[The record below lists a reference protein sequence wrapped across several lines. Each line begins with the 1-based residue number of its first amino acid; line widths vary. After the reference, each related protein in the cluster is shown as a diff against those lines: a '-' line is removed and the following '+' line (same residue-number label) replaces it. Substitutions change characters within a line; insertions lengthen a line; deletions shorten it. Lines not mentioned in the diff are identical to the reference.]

1 MKDKDGVITTQELG
15 NVMRSLGQNP
25 TEVDLQDMI
34 REVDAGGEG
43 TITLEKYLAIMA
55 NKMHDI
61 SPEDEIKKAFE
72 VFDKSGTGRISAAD
86 LRDVMNGL
94 GMFLSP
100 SPLFLIQRDVQYRIL
115 IDNVFLCTGEK
126 LTDEEIDNMIR
137 EADPDDLGYV
147 DFDRAHPSLSLRSHI
162 SLTFSSLTINA
173 DFIKVRAIHTF
184 PVTFC

>member
-25 TEVDLQDMI
+25 TEADLQDMI

-86 LRDVMNGL
+86 LREVMTGL
-94 GMFLSP
+94 GMFFLSP
-100 SPLFLIQRDVQYRIL
+100 SPFFFCFNETYNIAFSLMMSFCVQAR
-115 IDNVFLCTGEK
+115 NSRTRK
-126 LTDEEIDNMIR
+126 LTR
-137 EADPDDLGYV
+137 
-147 DFDRAHPSLSLRSHI
+147 
-162 SLTFSSLTINA
+162 
-173 DFIKVRAIHTF
+173 
-184 PVTFC
+184 